1 MNMMKYCP
9 ECYKELPPNSPTCP
23 YCGYKTGNGDD
34 GDHPT
39 PGFLKTPETDS
50 YLPPEQT
57 FLSLLLL
64 AILFW
69 AINISLTV
77 FPIFINFGTTRNI
90 LIAFISAQVLT
101 RIIIGIWAVEE
112 QSLKKDVTTNQ
123 MIGAFFLA
131 LVPVGGIMSFLQA
144 ARSSIRKDRLSNL
157 FIASISAVIIMSIL
171 LYGTKEGIS
180 ALSTGE
186 SISSTPEAT
195 QDPAVAALY
204 EDEDEI
210 EVEEPTSIPPTPT
223 QRSYVDGCR
232 NPNSI
237 GPEEEGDI
245 VDVCG
250 RVTNFGEIECESCPL
265 GYYSFIKLD
274 RGFQIIS
281 YDWIFSFAW
290 LGDCMAVS
298 DVVELLGEEPVFV
311 FGKGEGYSGTEC
323 TTDLKGELVCDGG
336 FYFQDYFGCDDR
348 QLPNK

>member
-1 MNMMKYCP
+1 
-9 ECYKELPPNSPTCP
+9 
-23 YCGYKTGNGDD
+23 
-34 GDHPT
+34 
-39 PGFLKTPETDS
+39 
-50 YLPPEQT
+50 
-57 FLSLLLL
+57 
-64 AILFW
+64 
-69 AINISLTV
+69 
-77 FPIFINFGTTRNI
+77 
-90 LIAFISAQVLT
+90 
-101 RIIIGIWAVEE
+101 
-112 QSLKKDVTTNQ
+112 
-123 MIGAFFLA
+123 
-131 LVPVGGIMSFLQA
+131 
-144 ARSSIRKDRLSNL
+144 
-157 FIASISAVIIMSIL
+157 MSIL

-348 QLPNK
+348 QLPN